1 MDYRSQNFKSPRYTG
16 AGREIEI
23 NIENIILN
31 FHPVEINRLVR
42 FFRYINYAV
51 E

>member
-1 MDYRSQNFKSPRYTG
+1 MDLRSQNFKSSRYTG
-16 AGREIEI
+16 AGKEIEI

-42 FFRYINYAV
+42 FFRYYNTAV
-51 E
+51 D